1 MSFGKDLSL
10 EFKKLANGGH
20 YGEVELFTKLQDALI
35 NLRSSKYG
43 YEIDLIHG
51 SRSQVQ
57 FVNNST
63 WVTGI
68 APGSTQQCELADMM
82 FIVFSD
88 AKKQIRLMYMQNKNG
103 DTSSWS
109 FSADLVQ
116 LHLLK
121 DRREITSPAL
131 PACVFN
137 DRRIL
142 ADALL
147 PSVASY
153 GVFYKHNNDT
163 EMAYYP
169 ASNLTPLHS
178 TGIMNAR
185 VTRFNRPLFRNLRTI
200 SGYEESQGEEFLWD
214 FGDRLIDMQ
223 IGTPILPGTAAYS
236 ELVRCLKDHSQ
247 SFRDTELYR
256 QIMGD
261 NPIEDDKQFRG
272 DGLPFVCIIN
282 ADEAAKVSQ

>member
-88 AKKQIRLMYMQNKNG
+88 AKKQIRLMYMQNKKFG
-103 DTSSWS
+103 M
-109 FSADLVQ
+109 
-116 LHLLK
+116 
-121 DRREITSPAL
+121 EIYI
-131 PACVFN
+131 F
-137 DRRIL
+137 
-142 ADALL
+142 
-147 PSVASY
+147 
-153 GVFYKHNNDT
+153 
-163 EMAYYP
+163 
-169 ASNLTPLHS
+169 
-178 TGIMNAR
+178 
-185 VTRFNRPLFRNLRTI
+185 
-200 SGYEESQGEEFLWD
+200 
-214 FGDRLIDMQ
+214 
-223 IGTPILPGTAAYS
+223 
-236 ELVRCLKDHSQ
+236 
-247 SFRDTELYR
+247 
-256 QIMGD
+256 
-261 NPIEDDKQFRG
+261 
-272 DGLPFVCIIN
+272 
-282 ADEAAKVSQ
+282 